1 MILGSLRQQL
11 TCPTRFGRPPDPPQ
25 YDLYS
30 KSNVEKPDAESLW
43 PFYQT
48 LVDKYL
54 GPGKFWW

>member
-1 MILGSLRQQL
+1 MRQE
-11 TCPTRFGRPPDPPQ
+11 PPRSFVNPPQ

-43 PFYQT
+43 PYYQT